1 MFEDNLGRLIYLV
14 LLLGALGGWALVE
27 ARGRFGQFT
36 RQALAWV
43 MIFGALAAGY
53 GLWQDMSFGR
63 QQALVSG
70 EGQQQLE
77 LKRSGDGHYYLA
89 LAVDGVPLRFM
100 VDTGA
105 SSIVLSD
112 RDTERLNIDRSKLAY
127 LGQARTANGTI
138 RTAQVTLR
146 NVTLEGQPMGDL
158 QASVGDGPLGVSLLG
173 MDFLNRFSKVEIARD
188 RLILTR

>member
-43 MIFGALAAGY
+43 MIFGGLAAGY
-53 GLWQDMSFGR
+53 GLVKDINFGS

-70 EGQQQLE
+70 EARQLE
-77 LKRSGDGHYYLA
+77 IKRSGDGHYYLA
-89 LAVDGVPLRFM
+89 LAVDGVPVRFM

-112 RDTERLNIDRSKLAY
+112 RDTDRLNIERSKLAF
-127 LGQARTANGTI
+127 LGQARTANGII
-138 RTAQVTLR
+138 RTAQITLR
-146 NVTLEGQPMGDL
+146 NVTLEGQAMGDL

-173 MDFLNRFSKVEIARD
+173 MEFLNRFSRVEIARD
-188 RLILTR
+188 RLILTH